1 MKYFPSPTVLELYS
15 NFSPEQCASLLSAAI
30 DSERRTFFSLSGY
43 RGSKPFLGAVEGL
56 EFRLLQRVYY
66 RNSFPPVLTGEFI
79 SHGHGTR
86 VEGTFDLELT
96 SKIAICVLLGFGLLI
111 VPVICTAVRGSGN
124 TLAAATIAI
133 GYAALAL
140 FAPRIIRGIGLP
152 QERDMTD
159 FLCTTLQAGE
169 DRYAFESVHKS

>member
-1 MKYFPSPTVLELYS
+1 MKFFASPTVLELYS

-30 DSERRTFFSLSGY
+30 DSERPTLFSISGY

-56 EFRLLQRVYY
+56 EFRLLQRTYY
-66 RNSFPPVLTGEFI
+66 RNSFPPVLSGKF
-79 SHGHGTR
+79 SAHGHGTR
-86 VEGTFDLELT
+86 VEGTFDLEVT
-96 SKIAICVLLGFGLLI
+96 SKIAICALLGFGILI
-111 VPVICTAVRGSGN
+111 VPAICMAVRAGGN
-124 TLAAATIAI
+124 TLAAAAIAI

-152 QERDMTD
+152 QERNMTD

-169 DRYAFESVHKS
+169 DRYAFEIARKS